1 MIEIVVWTAMLV
13 GVQAL
18 MYWQAAAKIEEL
30 EHQIKQQEISHTV
43 ITDHHD
49 TEIKELR
56 LMVES
61 LVLQQEQLFRD
72 SLKTD
77 RQRYE
82 YIKSIPGEGD
92 SKYIIT

>member
-18 MYWQAAAKIEEL
+18 MYWQAAAQIEEL
-30 EHQIKQQEISHTV
+30 EHQIKQQAEQ
-43 ITDHHD
+43 
-49 TEIKELR
+49 IKELR
-56 LMVES
+56 LMTES
-61 LVLQQEQLFRD
+61 LILQQEQSFRD

-82 YIKSIPGEGD
+82 YLKTIPGDGE
-92 SKYIIT
+92 SKYFIR

>member
-18 MYWQAAAKIEEL
+18 MYWQAASQIEEL
-30 EHQIKQQEISHTV
+30 EHRVKQQETH
-43 ITDHHD
+43 
-49 TEIKELR
+49 IKELQ
-56 LMVES
+56 LMTES
-61 LVLQQEQLFRD
+61 LILQQEQLFRD

-92 SKYIIT
+92 SKYFIR

>member
-18 MYWQAAAKIEEL
+18 MYWQAAAQIEEL
-30 EHQIKQQEISHTV
+30 EHQIKQQAEQ
-43 ITDHHD
+43 
-49 TEIKELR
+49 IKELR
-56 LMVES
+56 LMTES
-61 LVLQQEQLFRD
+61 LILQQEQSFGD

-82 YIKSIPGEGD
+82 YLKTIPGDGE
-92 SKYIIT
+92 SKYFIR

>member
-30 EHQIKQQEISHTV
+30 EHQIKQQETH
-43 ITDHHD
+43 
-49 TEIKELR
+49 IKELQ
-56 LMVES
+56 LMTES
-61 LVLQQEQLFRD
+61 LILQQEQLFRD

-82 YIKSIPGEGD
+82 YLKSIPGDGD
-92 SKYIIT
+92 SKYFIR